1 MSDMLFKKLIP
12 ALLVLLLCGGCG
24 SVLLPFTTPEE
35 QRAAQEAAQ
44 AAQLELETRTDPELA
59 LGTSLVIQRQLT
71 NSQGV
76 VLAEYSV
83 ELPQFST
90 DGQKAQSFQR
100 INDYYRNELAG
111 LSQDAESL
119 FAAAKAAYGEEWDTV
134 TEAGEPY
141 SVGIV
146 FTLLDA
152 PEGYLCVRCDFTV
165 EEGGQREEY
174 SQAQVFLLDNG
185 WVLSLS
191 TLLGDD
197 YETAAPLLL
206 ADILSWC
213 EDSQVEVTT
222 PEERT
227 LEEFSDGYALT
238 TEGFLFYT
246 QPFQLTRKNPGRYAI
261 PVSLTP
267 YHRMLDLS

>member
-1 MSDMLFKKLIP
+1 MRDMLFKKLLP
-12 ALLVLLLCGGCG
+12 ALLILLLCGGCG
-24 SVLLPFTTPEE
+24 SFLLPFTTQEE
-35 QRAAQEAAQ
+35 RLAAEQADEAARRELQEQ
-44 AAQLELETRTDPELA
+44 ADPALA
-59 LGTSLVIQRQLT
+59 LTSSLIIQRQLT

-111 LSQDAESL
+111 LSQDADSL
-119 FAAAKAAYGEEWDTV
+119 FSAAKAAYGEAWDTV
-134 TEAGEPY
+134 TEATEVY
-141 SVGIV
+141 AVRIV
-146 FTLLDA
+146 STLLDA

-174 SQAQVFLLDNG
+174 AQARVFLLDNG

-191 TLLGDD
+191 TLLGAD
-197 YETAAPLLL
+197 YETAAPQLLS
-206 ADILSWC
+206 DILGWF
-213 EDSQVEVTT
+213 EDRQVEVTT

-246 QPFQLTRKNPGRYAI
+246 QPFQLTRKNPERYT
-261 PVSLTP
+261 VSVGLTP
-267 YHRMLDLS
+267 YRRMLDLS